1 MTPIEVP
8 RTTDPDSRPQSS
20 KKRKRSIEAPEEL
33 EVDINAPEPPSK
45 KALRKAKKE
54 KVAVSS
60 KPTSN
65 AAAPIPGIPSN
76 DGHAAVIAQA
86 AEATTGEAATPSK
99 RSKYGIWIGN
109 LLFTTTKTDLR
120 TFLTASTKIA
130 DTTITRIHMPAPS
143 DAASSS
149 QKIKPQNKGFAYVD
163 FSTAEALAEA
173 VALSE
178 TLLAGRKVL
187 IKDAKNFEGR
197 PEEKSED
204 IDTKKTAAG
213 NVKSGKPPSKRVFV
227 GNLSFDTEK
236 GDLEEH
242 FAQCGEVLDVFVATF
257 EDSGKCKGFAWVRF
271 AEIEAAEAAE
281 RGWFNKKPYGV
292 DDEEEDRVNEG
303 DEGDPSTSKKPKRKP
318 RHRKYYVNKLNG
330 RPLRIEFAEDASVR
344 YKKRFGKDANV
355 NTNTNGEVSGEDI
368 EPDAPTEAPLTGDM
382 ELKSKPRRVQNEAT
396 KGLPKKRDARNI
408 RPGAALAAAPRL
420 TGGIVASEGKKTT
433 FA

>member
-1 MTPIEVP
+1 MAPIEVP
-8 RTTDPDSRPQSS
+8 HMTHPNSPPRSP
-20 KKRKRSIEAPEEL
+20 KKRKRPTEAPEEL

-54 KVAVSS
+54 KVAVSIKS
-60 KPTSN
+60 TSN

-76 DGHAAVIAQA
+76 NGHAAVIAQA

-99 RSKYGIWIGN
+99 RSRYGVWIGN

-120 TFLTASTKIA
+120 TFLTASTEIT

-143 DAASSS
+143 DASSS
-149 QKIKPQNKGFAYVD
+149 RQKVKPQNKGFAYVD

-197 PEEKSED
+197 PEKKPED
-204 IDTKKTAAG
+204 IDTNRTAAEKG
-213 NVKSGKPPSKRVFV
+213 KSGKSPSKRVFV

-242 FAQCGEVLDVFVATF
+242 FAQCGEILDVFVATF

-281 RGWFNKKPYGV
+281 RGWIKKKSYGV
-292 DDEEEDRVNEG
+292 DDEEEDGVNEDNEG
-303 DEGDPSTSKKPKRKP
+303 DPATSKKPKRKP

-355 NTNTNGEVSGEDI
+355 DTKTNGETV
-368 EPDAPTEAPLTGDM
+368 EPEAPAEAQTTEEVGSKL
-382 ELKSKPRRVQNEAT
+382 KPRGVQNQTT
-396 KGLPKKRDARNI
+396 KALPKTRDARNI

-420 TGGIVASEGKKTT
+420 TGGIVASEGKRTT